1 MRSIYLYT
9 YKWNITQGRPS
20 MKWLWR
26 CKWFYVAYD
35 ERNNER
41 FQYVMSELERKEF
54 PFVKLRYK
62 MRIRGLLV
70 VKLVKVRDFLNF
82 WVPDAL
88 YDAILSNKR
97 LDSLEVSGMWNVEEL
112 EGVPEVIALYEV
124 GRVSTIKS
132 GVLEIKARYEDLIKG
147 MK

>member
-1 MRSIYLYT
+1 
-9 YKWNITQGRPS
+9 

-26 CKWFYVAYD
+26 CKWLYVAYD
-35 ERNNER
+35 ERDKER

-54 PFVKLRYK
+54 PFVKLRHK

-70 VKLVKVRDFLNF
+70 VKLVKMRDFLNF

-112 EGVPEVIALYEV
+112 EGIPELVALYEV

-132 GVLEIKARYEDLIKG
+132 GVSDVKARYEDLIRG

>member
-1 MRSIYLYT
+1 
-9 YKWNITQGRPS
+9 

-26 CKWFYVAYD
+26 CKWFYVAYE
-35 ERNNER
+35 ERDKER

-62 MRIRGLLV
+62 TRIRGFLV

-88 YDAILSNKR
+88 YDAILSDKH
-97 LDSLEVSGMWNVEEL
+97 LDSLEISGMWNVEEL
-112 EGVPEVIALYEV
+112 EGIPELVALYEV

-132 GVLEIKARYEDLIKG
+132 GISDVKARYEDLIRG